1 MKPPRPRRLSAA
13 APTAPASRR
22 VLVAPDK
29 FKGTLTAVQAATAIS
44 EGWHAARLDDT
55 IELVPISD
63 GGDGF
68 GELLGRQL
76 YAERRTVAT
85 VDAAHRPL
93 TAGWWWEP
101 NRRLAIVESAQVIGL
116 AMLPARQFHPFQL
129 DTFGLGAVL
138 RAVAEHKPR
147 RCLVGIGGSATNDGG
162 FGLAR
167 ALGWRFLDHT
177 GAEIVCWTELH
188 RLARVVK
195 PPVRELRL
203 GTLVVAVDVQNR
215 LLGPRG
221 ASRIYGPQKGLRPED
236 MPAAERA
243 LRRLAAVVRTQT
255 GGRGHPAAEPGAG
268 AAGGL
273 GFGLLAFA
281 GARLESGFGIFARE
295 TRLARRV
302 RGADLV
308 VTGEGAIDRTTLT
321 MGKGVGELA
330 RLCRRSQVPCI
341 GLGGV
346 VLEPRQARRVF
357 SAVARIA
364 PKLAGV
370 EAAKAR
376 AAHWL
381 RELARHAALAWKW
394 E

>member
-1 MKPPRPRRLSAA
+1 MKPPRQRPAKTVLAA
-13 APTAPASRR
+13 TTPRR

-29 FKGTLTAVQAATAIS
+29 FKGTLTAVQAAVAIAA
-44 EGWHAARLDDT
+44 GWHDARPEDA
-55 IELVPISD
+55 IELLPISD

-76 YAERRTVAT
+76 NAEPKTIAT

-101 NRRLAIVESAQVIGL
+101 TRRLAIIESAQVIGL
-116 AMLPARQFHPFQL
+116 AMLPQGRFHPFQL

-138 RAVAEHKPR
+138 RAVAEQRPR

-167 ALGWRFLDHT
+167 TLGWRFLDVV
-177 GAEIVCWTELH
+177 GAEIVCWTELP

-195 PPVRELRL
+195 PPVKLRL
-203 GTLVVAVDVQNR
+203 GELVVAVDVQNR
-215 LLGPRG
+215 LLGLRG

-243 LRRLAAVVRTQT
+243 LRRLAAVVRAQT
-255 GGRGHPAAEPGAG
+255 GRRVNPAAEPGTG

-302 RGADLV
+302 QSADLV
-308 VTGEGAIDRTTLT
+308 ITGEGAIDCTTLT

-330 RLCRRSQVPCI
+330 HICRRARVPCL

-346 VLEPRQARRVF
+346 VADPRRARRVF
-357 SAVARIA
+357 SAVAGIA
-364 PKLAGV
+364 PTLAGV
-370 EAAKAR
+370 EAAKAQP
-376 AAHWL
+376 AHWL
-381 RELARHAALAWKW
+381 RELARRSALAWKW